1 MLIMLTM
8 LMMRLLFKKILYPK
22 NAGAAIG
29 SPARGG
35 RRGNRIFRISLLYFC
50 NLNCIAVYFSLSYFY
65 NLHCCRGNRVFF
77 KLHCGLHFMWRANQ
91 TPLSQSNHF
100 PGFVFHFCI
109 QALQHHLGNELWF
122 LDKASTF
129 ELVCKWKWSNEIK
142 VWKIDMSNFSHA
154 TLLDLS
160 QYPTDIRRIPL
171 QLNMKL
177 WAVSEWQKNFPFYKC
192 SN

>member
-1 MLIMLTM
+1 MLIM
-8 LMMRLLFKKILYPK
+8 LMMRLLFKKILCPK

-29 SPARGG
+29 SPPARGG

-50 NLNCIAVYFSLSYFY
+50 NLNCIALYFRLSYFY

-77 KLHCGLHFMWRANQ
+77 KLHCWLHFMWRANQ

-109 QALQHHLGNELWF
+109 QALQHHLGNELCF
-122 LDKASTF
+122 LDKASNYRACLQMEMVLWNSSLEERYVKLFT
-129 ELVCKWKWSNEIK
+129 W
-142 VWKIDMSNFSHA
+142 
-154 TLLDLS
+154 DLIRFIIS
-160 QYPTDIRRIPL
+160 QYPIKIRRISL

-177 WAVSEWQKNFPFYKC
+177 
-192 SN
+192 

>member
-8 LMMRLLFKKILYPK
+8 LIMMMMRLLFKKILRPK

-29 SPARGG
+29 SPPARGG

-50 NLNCIAVYFSLSYFY
+50 NLNCIALYFRLSYFY

-77 KLHCGLHFMWRANQ
+77 KLHCELHFMWGANQ

-109 QALQHHLGNELWF
+109 QALQHHLGNELCF
-122 LDKASTF
+122 LDKASNFQTF
-129 ELVCKWKWSNEIK
+129 FANENDLTIYK
-142 VWKIDMSNFSHA
+142 LGRKICQTIHMR
-154 TLLDLS
+154 L
-160 QYPTDIRRIPL
+160 Y
-171 QLNMKL
+171 
-177 WAVSEWQKNFPFYKC
+177 
-192 SN
+192 